1 MNKPVQSQPVTFTK
15 TEKDTFQPAIDDTVV
30 LCTLNA
36 RYIHA
41 SLGLRYLQANMG
53 ALQANT
59 SILEFTINQR
69 VVDIAEQLLKAN
81 PRIIGFG
88 VYIWN
93 IKETTELVSLLS
105 LIHISEPTR
114 PY

>member
-1 MNKPVQSQPVTFTK
+1 MQPQPVSFRKPVNEAIK
-15 TEKDTFQPAIDDTVV
+15 PAADDNIV

-53 ALQANT
+53 TLKNQT
-59 SILEFTINQR
+59 RIFEFTINQR
-69 VVDIAEQLLKAN
+69 VTDIAEQLLASN
-81 PRIIGFG
+81 PGIIGFG

-93 IKETTELVSLLS
+93 IRETCLLYTS
-105 LIHISEPTR
+105 PSPR
-114 PY
+114 DRG